1 MQSGLMNTYQH
12 PASNRSWVA
21 WALSALLFAAYILLY
36 FGPMPALGLRFDLLQ
51 RAAEVVGRGLG
62 LPRRPAQ
69 QVDPLRDRLHAGHG
83 RRAAR
88 SSCGATATAP
98 TSASGRSRSW
108 RVQVVFAFLLPI
120 VLQVFGR
127 HEYYF
132 SYFWPLKIEYFYPS
146 VILQQ
151 PFLIVFWSFLGSLVA
166 FPLLAFFLG
175 KRFYCSWVCG
185 CGGLANTFGE
195 PFRHLSSKSARAWS
209 IEKVSIHTVLFLALV
224 TTAIVWVNWAVGKQ
238 HPAFAALRLRASRTG
253 TASRSGRCSRASSAW
268 ASTRSWARASGAASA
283 ARWRRSSASCRSSA
297 ASASP

>member
-1 MQSGLMNTYQH
+1 MLRRHGNSPYQ
-12 PASNRSWVA
+12 RVRT
-21 WALSALLFAAYILLY
+21 IT
-36 FGPMPALGLRFDLLQ
+36 
-51 RAAEVVGRGLG
+51 VV
-62 LPRRPAQ
+62 
-69 QVDPLRDRLHAGHG
+69 
-83 RRAAR
+83 
-88 SSCGATATAP
+88 S
-98 TSASGRSRSW
+98 
-108 RVQVVFAFLLPI
+108 VQVVFAFFLPI
-120 VLQVFGR
+120 VLQVFGQ

-132 SYFWPLKIEYFYPS
+132 TYFWPLKIEYFYPS

-224 TTAIVWVNWAVGKQ
+224 ATAIVWVNWAVGKQ
-238 HPAFAALRLRASRTG
+238 HPAFAALRVPGPGVVRLRDRG
-253 TASRSGRCSRASSAW
+253 DVRGRPRAW
-268 ASTRSWARASGAASA
+268 ASTRSWARGSGAASA